1 MKAFCIRSRRQAM
14 IDLVREGQARVLT
27 SIKELDGNHGFT
39 LEYVTEI
46 TEIGDI
52 AKLYHEE
59 LGRKAFVG
67 SFCVKTE
74 VLPFKGSDDSPEEL
88 VEQLTIKLKAT
99 ITRAL
104 AYANAYHIA
113 GLDAAIVEF
122 EKSLALALKSF
133 F

>member
-46 TEIGDI
+46 TEI
-52 AKLYHEE
+52 EE